1 MSLVDNL
8 LEKRKPDELGS
19 VKPFIASLQIQPD
32 ATPRFFKPRPVPY
45 AIKEAVSQEISRLEE
60 QGIISPVSYSQWA
73 APIVIVPKKDGR
85 FRLCGVTVN
94 QALDIEEYPLPTPEE
109 LFSTLSGGKSS
120 QNWTYLK
127 PTSRSQ

>member
-73 APIVIVPKKDGR
+73 APIGSKEGR
-85 FRLCGVTVN
+85 
-94 QALDIEEYPLPTPEE
+94 
-109 LFSTLSGGKSS
+109 TLQTLWSNGEPSSGS
-120 QNWTYLK
+120 
-127 PTSRSQ
+127 